1 MPYGYMSNSEIV
13 QEMWRGS
20 GRALWVCWLGFSL
33 VGSILHLEDS
43 PDSGTFKRRIPVDTA
58 RTAEVY
64 HWKYLDTLMRDL
76 CQQTNTAARKSY
88 SWKRI
93 GFIFF
98 LTDHGYKKEHIN
110 ITEITQAT
118 WSSS

>member
-1 MPYGYMSNSEIV
+1 MDICPIAKLFRKCGGDV
-13 QEMWRGS
+13 VWV
-20 GRALWVCWLGFSL
+20 LWVCWLGFSL

-43 PDSGTFKRRIPVDTA
+43 PDPGTFKQRIPVDTA
-58 RTAEVY
+58 RKAEVY
-64 HWKYLDTLMRDL
+64 HWKYPDTLMRDL
-76 CQQTNTAARKSY
+76 CQQTNTATIKSH

-98 LTDHGYKKEHIN
+98 LSDHGYKKEHIN
-110 ITEITQAT
+110 ITEMTQAI

>member
-64 HWKYLDTLMRDL
+64 PLEVPGHIDERPVPTNKHSSKKKLLMEKDRV
-76 CQQTNTAARKSY
+76 Y
-88 SWKRI
+88 
-93 GFIFF
+93 FF
-98 LTDHGYKKEHIN
+98 SN
-110 ITEITQAT
+110 
-118 WSSS
+118 